1 MACVNASR
9 IFWPTASTKGFDYLL
24 HAFNPERILMRAQTR
39 AFLDAGLRL
48 LTPRERAA
56 LLLRDVEEL
65 PAAEVARLLNCSKAT
80 VRSHIANARTT
91 DAGRGKP
98 YRRLEA
104 VLKAQ
109 KDEISGVEID
119 RITADTS
126 DFQKVL
132 NPGNPK
138 ADKNGY
144 VSMPNVSLPVE
155 MMNLSLATRTYQAN
169 AAVLKRYQQM
179 VETTLELL
187 R

>member
-1 MACVNASR
+1 MRIQNAPGAIDISV
-9 IFWPTASTKGFDYLL
+9 SGL
-24 HAFNPERILMRAQTR
+24 RAQNKQ
-39 AFLDAGLRL
+39 L
-48 LTPRERAA
+48 EIISS
-56 LLLRDVEEL
+56 
-65 PAAEVARLLNCSKAT
+65 N
-80 VRSHIANARTT
+80 IANARTT
-91 DAGRGKP
+91 DAGRGEP

-109 KDEISGVEID
+109 NDEISGVEIGK
-119 RITADTS
+119 ITADTS

-132 NPGNPK
+132 DPGSPK

-144 VSMPNVSLPVE
+144 VNMPNVSLPVE
-155 MMNLSLATRTYQAN
+155 MMNMAVATQTYQAN